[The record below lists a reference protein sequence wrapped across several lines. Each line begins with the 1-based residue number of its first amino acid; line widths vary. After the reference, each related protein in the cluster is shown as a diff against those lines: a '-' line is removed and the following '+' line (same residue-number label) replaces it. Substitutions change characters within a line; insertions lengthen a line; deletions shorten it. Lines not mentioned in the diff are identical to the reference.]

1 MDLSKLTPEGL
12 KLFNEN
18 PDKTPEQLAELGLST
33 KDYEVLTAKPTRGR
47 KPKEA
52 TPEPEPLP
60 PPVEKI
66 QPKMVQPTRDIPQH
80 ILQPQLDT
88 KGGIRLYN
96 KKKGSTKIMDSKMAR
111 MLAKKYPNEYEIVR

>member
-47 KPKEA
+47 KPKE
-52 TPEPEPLP
+52 PEAPLP
-60 PPVEKI
+60 PPVQKI
-66 QPKMVQPTRDIPQH
+66 EPKMVQPTRDIPQH

-88 KGGIRLYN
+88 KGGVRLHN
-96 KKKGSTKIMDSKMAR
+96 KKKGTTKVLDSKMAR

>member
-18 PDKTPEQLAELGLST
+18 PDKTPEQLAELGLSS
-33 KDYEVLTAKPTRGR
+33 KDYEVLTAKPARGR

-52 TPEPEPLP
+52 EPAPLPEPIQ
-60 PPVEKI
+60 KI
-66 QPKMVQPTRDIPQH
+66 EPKMVQPTRDIPQH

-88 KGGIRLYN
+88 KGGVRIYN
-96 KKKGSTKIMDSKMAR
+96 KKKGSTKVMDSKMAR
-111 MLAKKYPNEYEIVR
+111 MLAKKYPHEYEIVR